1 MPRRTGFTLME
12 LLVVISVIL
21 VLVAM
26 LVPAISMIK
35 ARAKEAVCRNS
46 LQQIGTVI
54 ISYRGEQR
62 DGHPPGSLV
71 GLFATGT
78 TSGTGPVSDQAMAG
92 ESVARSLVCPLD
104 ASKGAS
110 NDMGMKSWLYLNQ
123 SGYDLRELYE
133 PGSSYCY
140 ETSSQLT
147 LREPVPYD
155 WFFPA
160 GKPDGWPDDT
170 WADGKAYELKHGN
183 GGQPYKSEFFPIVR
197 CWHHYDWPTHSYK
210 KKVLNIAW
218 DGSVFWSAPSGSL
231 PPNPPSPDRWENLAK

>member
-104 ASKGAS
+104 RNKGS
-110 NDMGMKSWLYLNQ
+110 NSDMGMKPWLYMNG
-123 SGYDLRELYE
+123 GYDLRELYE
-133 PGSSYCY
+133 SGSSYCY
-140 ETSSQLT
+140 ETSSDKPLQPT
-147 LREPVPYD
+147 PYG
-155 WFFPA
+155 WFFPSA
-160 GKPDGWPDDT
+160 PPSNWPDST
-170 WADGKAYELKHGN
+170 WADGKAYQLKHGN
-183 GGQPYKSEFFPIVR
+183 GNGPFKSEFFPIVR
-197 CWHHYDWPTHSYK
+197 CWHHYDWPTNSYK
-210 KKVLNIAW
+210 KKILNIAW
-218 DGSVFWSAPSGSL
+218 DGSVFWSAPSGG
-231 PPNPPSPDRWENLAK
+231 PNSPDCWENLAK